1 MRSVSSAKTV
11 PTNFDAYIAMQ
22 PRNVQA
28 ILKRIRATIRRAAP
42 AAEEIISYRMPAF
55 RQEGVLV
62 YFAAFRRHIGMY
74 PPVRDDARLQR
85 ALAPYAG
92 EKGNLKFPLDQPMP
106 YALIERIVKLRL
118 KQNAAKRGARKGKL
132 A

>member
-1 MRSVSSAKTV
+1 MRSAPSAKTV
-11 PTNFDAYIAMQ
+11 PANFDEYLAMQ

-28 ILKRIRATIRRAAP
+28 LLKRIRAAIRHIAP

-55 RQEGVLV
+55 RQDGVLV
-62 YFAAFRRHIGMY
+62 YFAAFQRHIGMY

-92 EKGNLKFPLDQPMP
+92 EKGNLTFPLDQPMP
-106 YALIERIVKLRL
+106 YALIQRIVKLRL
-118 KQNAAKRGARKGKL
+118 KQNAAKRGLRKRKL
-132 A
+132 P